1 MKAKA
6 MYIGKREIDLPE
18 RTNKDGVHL
27 NAMKGT
33 YLSFYQ
39 NRWKN
44 GVLQETGKFYN
55 MFFEHGKEVPE
66 LERGSVHDIYIT
78 SIDPARCTIWGTNEE
93 SDDD

>member
-18 RTNKDGVHL
+18 RTTKDGTHY

-44 GVLQETGKFYN
+44 GVLQEQGKFFN
-55 MFFEHGKEVPE
+55 MFIEYGEDVPE
-66 LERGSVHDIYIT
+66 LEKGSIHEIQIT
-78 SIDPARCTIWGTNEE
+78 SFDPARCTLWIDLE
-93 SDDD
+93 DDDE